1 MELLNDVTLAIQS
14 LKKGLVPPEV
24 DVGKIGNMAARSKRK
39 IEEKMAK

>member
-24 DVGKIGNMAARSKRK
+24 DVDFLKTGD
-39 IEEKMAK
+39 IER